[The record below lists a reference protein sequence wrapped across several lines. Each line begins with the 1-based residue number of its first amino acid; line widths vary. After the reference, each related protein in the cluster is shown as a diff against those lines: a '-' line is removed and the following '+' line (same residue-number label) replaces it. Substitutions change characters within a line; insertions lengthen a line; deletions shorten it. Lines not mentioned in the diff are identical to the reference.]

1 VRRAGPEVILDV
13 VEIRQ
18 VEPTDADGVR
28 RLVAVTNAVREAD
41 SPWLHPLTEHECVGE
56 LTHGWDGDPALAF
69 LATAGGVDVG
79 AGRYEISTYDNLHL
93 AWLEV
98 ETAPAHRRQG
108 HGSALLDDLVARA
121 RAEGRTSVGL
131 TGWDAAAPAGFAARH
146 GFEQGSVEVHRRI
159 YVDGLPALAVPAAE
173 DYELVRW
180 PRTTPDADLAA
191 LAELTGAINDAPTDD
206 LDVEDE
212 VFTPQRIAAYEQAW
226 AARGG
231 RMYRVVARH
240 RRSGALAGQSVVVV
254 DGERPVLAEQHDTS
268 VLAAHR
274 GHRLGLLLK
283 LEVLRWLASAEPQVR
298 EIDTWNAETNRHM
311 IAVNEL
317 LGFRVLGRA
326 VDYQRPIDV
335 PPHSSGATSRTVWV
349 SSQ

>member
-1 VRRAGPEVILDV
+1 M
-13 VEIRQ
+13 EIRQ
-18 VEPTDADGVR
+18 VEPGDADGVR
-28 RLVAVTNAVREAD
+28 RLVAVANAVREAD
-41 SPWLHPLTEHECVGE
+41 SPWLHPLTERECVGE
-56 LTHGWDGDPALAF
+56 LTHGWDGEPALGF
-69 LATAGGVDVG
+69 LATVGGTDVG
-79 AGRYEISTYDNLHL
+79 AGRYEASTYDNLHL

-98 ETAPAHRRQG
+98 EIVPAARRRG
-108 HGSALLDDLVARA
+108 HGSALLEHLVGRA
-121 RAEGRTSVGL
+121 RADGRTSVGL
-131 TGWDAAAPAGFAARH
+131 AGWDAPGPAGFAARH
-146 GFEQGSVEVHRRI
+146 GFEQGSVEVHRRLI
-159 YVDGLPALAVPAAE
+159 VEGPPTLVVPAAD

-180 PRTTPDADLAA
+180 PRTTPEADLAA
-191 LAELTGAINDAPTDD
+191 VAELTGAINDAPTDD

-212 VFTPQRIAAYEQAW
+212 VFTAERIEAYERAW

-240 RRSGALAGQSVVVV
+240 RASGALAGQSVVVV
-254 DGERPVLAEQHDTS
+254 DGERPHLAEQHDTS

-283 LEVLRWLASAEPQVR
+283 LEVLGWLAAAEPQVR
-298 EIDTWNAETNRHM
+298 EVDTWNAETNDHM

-317 LGFRVLGRA
+317 LGYRVLGRA
-326 VDYQRPIDV
+326 VDYQRPIAV